1 MNTKE
6 QAYKRGQF
14 GGKIG
19 FGKSPAIVVVDFQKG
34 FTLPDAMAGGDMTRE
49 VEATAKITT
58 AAHKKNIRA
67 FYTRVGYNKDGS
79 DLGVFGLKVG
89 ILKEF
94 SRDSVLYELD
104 DRLQIADNG
113 IVLEKH
119 WPSAFFGT
127 HLNQMLIP
135 MSIDTIIV
143 TGCTTAGCVYAT
155 VIDSCSYGYRTIVVS
170 DAVADR
176 SSETHNIFLWNMG
189 QKYADIMTSDEVI
202 QEIGKLQS
210 LPEYR
215 FV

>member
-6 QAYKRGQF
+6 QAYKRGKF

-19 FGKSPAIVVVDFQKG
+19 FGKRPAIVVVDFQKG
-34 FTLPDAMAGGDMTRE
+34 FTQPDAMAGGDMTRE

-58 AAHKKNIRA
+58 AAHIKKIRS

-94 SRDSVLYELD
+94 TRDSELYELD

-135 MSIDTIIV
+135 MSIDTIII

-155 VIDSCSYGYRTIVVS
+155 AIDSCSYGYRTIVVS

-202 QEIGKLQS
+202 QEISKMQS